1 MTAGTWDDPDL
12 RVYFDPTDIDPR
24 DGYPYRWHAGDR
36 EFGNTRTRTGI
47 KHLIR
52 QLNGHRCERC
62 KHPFPLGSP
71 GEWSPCDDHCAHVGP
86 FALVEPQLA
95 GEGVPLALERAPGAT
110 QDEMRSA
117 AKRYGLVV
125 TAQWRILTVHHLNG
139 VKHDLRWWNLA
150 ALCQRCHLLIQG
162 KVRMERPYLRAHSEW
177 FKPHA
182 AGWYAWD
189 KLGQDISR
197 AEALDRLDELL
208 ALEHLQ
214 GELL

>member
-12 RVYFDPTDIDPR
+12 RIHFDPTDIGSR
-24 DGYPYRWHAGDR
+24 DGYPYVWHGRPLFD
-36 EFGNTRTRTGI
+36 GV

-52 QLNGHRCERC
+52 ELNGHRCERC
-62 KHPFPLGSP
+62 KHPFPPGTP
-71 GEWSPCDDHCAHVGP
+71 GEWSRCDEQCYLNDHHQSQQPGTWRHRY
-86 FALVEPQLA
+86 EYD
-95 GEGVPLALERAPGAT
+95 GESGEAIEII
-110 QDEMRSA
+110 E
-117 AKRYGLVV
+117 
-125 TAQWRILTVHHLNG
+125 AQWRILTVHHLNG
-139 VKHDLRWWNLA
+139 VKYDLRWWNLA

-177 FKPHA
+177 FQPHA

-189 KLGQDISR
+189 KLGEDISR